1 MNNPMQKGRGVIIF
15 VSILILLGVLVVSET
30 APCADCK
37 APSSSPS
44 PAPSPTPSSTS
55 ASAPSPAPSAATSP
69 EEPAAEAPPATT
81 GTQPQKEEKQDL
93 TKYGCKKCT
102 LEKGKYDTKIN
113 EKEGLLSYKDS
124 KIKLNEFPEGTQFIA
139 TEKGIQVILPK
150 KLKKMFDKSSFL
162 VDTKETELE
171 LPDGQKMKGKVL
183 FKEGKLH
190 VLQGD
195 TATVD
200 NIQINAEKTNVAV
213 GFGILPKD
221 VKSYVNFGK
230 ALTVQGD
237 GFTAQLLPGNKYAPV
252 EKGDFFMLG
261 PKNGGSMVLTPKEGT
276 APSLLVTG
284 PSGAKEWGT
293 VWNGNYE
300 TTFGEKGIV
309 KNSLKELFG
318 EKKGS
323 VPLQVDVI
331 DGKGNHLIK
340 DKTGKPHLLVYD
352 NNGREFVLPQ
362 DAKIAPDGSFACPGG
377 KQSSST
383 DAERLARIKERL
395 AEAGKRAET

>member
-1 MNNPMQKGRGVIIF
+1 MNNTMQKIRWFAVF
-15 VSILILLGVLVVSET
+15 FSILILLGALVVSQST
-30 APCADCK
+30 PTPSASPTPAPPPPPK
-37 APSSSPS
+37 PAPTPTPVPS
-44 PAPSPTPSSTS
+44 PATVSTTE
-55 ASAPSPAPSAATSP
+55 PAP
-69 EEPAAEAPPATT
+69 EAPPATPTT
-81 GTQPQKEEKQDL
+81 GTQPPPKEEKQDL
-93 TKYGCKKCT
+93 TKYGCKKCI
-102 LEKGKYDTKIN
+102 LEKGKYETKID

-150 KLKKMFDKSSFL
+150 KLKNMFEKSSFL

-171 LPDGQKMKGKVL
+171 LPDGQKLKGKVL
-183 FKEGKLH
+183 FKEGQLQ

-195 TATVD
+195 SATVD
-200 NIQINAEKTNVAV
+200 NIQIKAANTNVAV
-213 GFGILPKD
+213 GFGTLPKD
-221 VKSYVNFGK
+221 AKNFVNFGK

-237 GFTAQLLPGNKYAPV
+237 GFTAQLLPGNKYANV
-252 EKGDFFMLG
+252 ETGDFFMLG
-261 PKNGGSMVLTPKEGT
+261 PKNGGSLVLSPKEGT
-276 APSLLVTG
+276 APSLVVTG
-284 PSGAKEWGT
+284 PAGAKEWGT

-323 VPLQVDVI
+323 VPLQVDVV

-377 KQSSST
+377 KQSSGT
-383 DAERLARIKERL
+383 DAERLAAIKGRL